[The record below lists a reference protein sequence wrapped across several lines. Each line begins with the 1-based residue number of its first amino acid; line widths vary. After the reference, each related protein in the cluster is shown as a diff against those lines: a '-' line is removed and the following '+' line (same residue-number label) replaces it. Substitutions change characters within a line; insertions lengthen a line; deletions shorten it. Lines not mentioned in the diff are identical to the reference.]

1 MFEILNLALSVLIA
15 IIGYFLHSTM
25 SDIKDLKKTSIEM
38 EKKVSVIEND
48 YLNKHKNLS
57 DRFDELNNAVKDLT
71 KEIQILSK
79 EIMRLLSKHP

>member
-1 MFEILNLALSVLIA
+1 MPDIVQTVIAILIA
-15 IIGYFLHSTM
+15 IIGYFLGQTM
-25 SDIKDLKKTSIEM
+25 NDIKEMKKSFIEV
-38 EKKVSVIEND
+38 ERKVSVIEND

-79 EIMRLLSKHP
+79 EIMTLLSQKK